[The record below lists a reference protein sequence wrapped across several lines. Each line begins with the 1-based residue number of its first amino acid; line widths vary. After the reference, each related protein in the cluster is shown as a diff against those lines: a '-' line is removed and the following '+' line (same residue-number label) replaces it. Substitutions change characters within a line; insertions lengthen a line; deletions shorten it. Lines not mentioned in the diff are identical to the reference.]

1 MGNERRRTNKSK
13 PKTGKKKK
21 KVKEE
26 ADIKSEGQKSVGKV
40 SC

>member
-1 MGNERRRTNKSK
+1 MGNKRGRTPRSK

-21 KVKEE
+21 VKEE
-26 ADIKSEGQKSVGKV
+26 VDMKSEGQKSVGKV